1 MKSFNWFNDLS
12 SILTLDLATAAV
24 EETEPESME
33 FLANELGDKV
43 EKLSQISW
51 KEMFERYVP
60 VVCDYLLRVA
70 LVLVIFFVGRKLIK
84 KIVSLCDQALKR
96 HGMEVTVRRF
106 FCNVINALGYICM
119 LGILLQTV
127 GLTATS
133 LTALVASTGVAV
145 GLALQGSLS
154 NFAGGVLILLMKPFV
169 IGDYIVQGNTEGT
182 VKEIGL
188 VYTELI
194 TADNRLI
201 VIPNGTL
208 IDSSIVNVTATG
220 KRRLELSVGIGYKSD
235 LKKAKEVLIRLGEND
250 PARDPENPVNVFVA
264 ELAESSVNLGLHVWV
279 SSSEY
284 WNAKWRLTEN
294 IKMAF
299 DEEGIEIPFK
309 QVEIS
314 VTYWNAKWRL
324 TENIKMAFD
333 EEGIEIPFKQ
343 VEISVTKM

>member
-12 SILTLDLATAAV
+12 SILTQDLATAAV

-60 VVCDYLLRVA
+60 VVCDYLLRIA

-133 LTALVASTGVAV
+133 LTALVASAGVAV
-145 GLALQGSLS
+145 GFALQGSLS

-250 PARDPENPVNVFVA
+250 PARDPENPVNVFVS

-314 VTYWNAKWRL
+314 VT
-324 TENIKMAFD
+324 KM
-333 EEGIEIPFKQ
+333 
-343 VEISVTKM
+343 

>member
-12 SILTLDLATAAV
+12 SILTQDLATAAV

-60 VVCDYLLRVA
+60 VVCDYFLRIA

-133 LTALVASTGVAV
+133 LTALVASAGVAV

-250 PARDPENPVNVFVA
+250 PARDPENPVNVFVS

-314 VTYWNAKWRL
+314 VT
-324 TENIKMAFD
+324 KM
-333 EEGIEIPFKQ
+333 
-343 VEISVTKM
+343 

>member
-1 MKSFNWFNDLS
+1 MKSFDWFNDLS
-12 SILTLDLATAAV
+12 SILTQDLATAAV

-60 VVCDYLLRVA
+60 VACDYLLRIA
-70 LVLVIFFVGRKLIK
+70 LVLMIFFVGRKLIK

-133 LTALVASTGVAV
+133 LTALVASAGVAV

-250 PARDPENPVNVFVA
+250 PARDPENPVNVFVS

-294 IKMAF
+294 IK
-299 DEEGIEIPFK
+299 
-309 QVEIS
+309 
-314 VTYWNAKWRL
+314 L
-324 TENIKMAFD
+324 AFD

>member
-60 VVCDYLLRVA
+60 VVCDYLLRIA

-133 LTALVASTGVAV
+133 LTALVASAGVAV

-208 IDSSIVNVTATG
+208 IDNSIVNVTATG

-250 PARDPENPVNVFVA
+250 PARDPENPVNVFVS

-314 VTYWNAKWRL
+314 VT
-324 TENIKMAFD
+324 KM
-333 EEGIEIPFKQ
+333 
-343 VEISVTKM
+343 

>member
-1 MKSFNWFNDLS
+1 MLAAGKEKTMKSFNWFNDLS
-12 SILTLDLATAAV
+12 SILTQDLATAAV

-43 EKLSQISW
+43 EKLSRISW

-60 VVCDYLLRVA
+60 VACDYLLRIA
-70 LVLVIFFVGRKLIK
+70 LVFVIFFVGRKLIK

-133 LTALVASTGVAV
+133 LTALVASAGVAV

-250 PARDPENPVNVFVA
+250 PARDPENPVNVFVS

-314 VTYWNAKWRL
+314 VT
-324 TENIKMAFD
+324 KM
-333 EEGIEIPFKQ
+333 
-343 VEISVTKM
+343 

>member
-1 MKSFNWFNDLS
+1 MNMNSLNWFSDLS
-12 SILTLDLATAAV
+12 SILTQDLATAAV

-60 VVCDYLLRVA
+60 VVCDYLLRIA

-201 VIPNGTL
+201 VIQNGTL

-250 PARDPENPVNVFVA
+250 PARDPENPVNVFVS

-314 VTYWNAKWRL
+314 VT
-324 TENIKMAFD
+324 KM
-333 EEGIEIPFKQ
+333 
-343 VEISVTKM
+343 

>member
-12 SILTLDLATAAV
+12 SILTQDLATAAV

-60 VVCDYLLRVA
+60 VVCDYLLRIA

-133 LTALVASTGVAV
+133 LTALVASAGVAV

-250 PARDPENPVNVFVA
+250 HARDPENPVNVFVS

-314 VTYWNAKWRL
+314 VT
-324 TENIKMAFD
+324 KM
-333 EEGIEIPFKQ
+333 
-343 VEISVTKM
+343 

>member
-1 MKSFNWFNDLS
+1 MNCFDLFNDLS

-60 VVCDYLLRVA
+60 VVCDYLLRIA

-133 LTALVASTGVAV
+133 LTALVASAGVAV

-208 IDSSIVNVTATG
+208 IDNSIVNVTATG

-250 PARDPENPVNVFVA
+250 PARDPENPVNVFVSD
-264 ELAESSVNLGLHVWV
+264 LAESSVNLGLHVWV

-294 IKMAF
+294 IK
-299 DEEGIEIPFK
+299 
-309 QVEIS
+309 
-314 VTYWNAKWRL
+314 L
-324 TENIKMAFD
+324 AFD

>member
-1 MKSFNWFNDLS
+1 MKSFDWFNDLS
-12 SILTLDLATAAV
+12 SILTQDLATAAV

-43 EKLSQISW
+43 EKLSRISW

-60 VVCDYLLRVA
+60 VVCDYLLRIA

-133 LTALVASTGVAV
+133 LTALVASAGVAV

-250 PARDPENPVNVFVA
+250 PARDPENPVNVFVSD
-264 ELAESSVNLGLHVWV
+264 LAESSVNLGLHVWV

-314 VTYWNAKWRL
+314 VT
-324 TENIKMAFD
+324 KM
-333 EEGIEIPFKQ
+333 
-343 VEISVTKM
+343 

>member
-1 MKSFNWFNDLS
+1 MKSFDWFNDLS
-12 SILTLDLATAAV
+12 SILTQDLATAAV

-60 VVCDYLLRVA
+60 VVCDYLLRIA
-70 LVLVIFFVGRKLIK
+70 LVLLIFFVGRKLIK

-133 LTALVASTGVAV
+133 LTALVASAGVAV

-250 PARDPENPVNVFVA
+250 PARDPENPVNVFVS

-294 IKMAF
+294 IKLTF
-299 DEEGIEIPFK
+299 DEEGIEIPF
-309 QVEIS
+309 
-314 VTYWNAKWRL
+314 N
-324 TENIKMAFD
+324 
-333 EEGIEIPFKQ
+333 Q
-343 VEISVTKM
+343 VEISVTKGR

>member
-1 MKSFNWFNDLS
+1 MNSFNWFNDLS
-12 SILTLDLATAAV
+12 SILTQDLATAAV

-60 VVCDYLLRVA
+60 VACDYLLRIA

-133 LTALVASTGVAV
+133 LTALVASAGVAV

-314 VTYWNAKWRL
+314 VT
-324 TENIKMAFD
+324 KM
-333 EEGIEIPFKQ
+333 
-343 VEISVTKM
+343 

>member
-1 MKSFNWFNDLS
+1 MKCFNWFNDLS

-60 VVCDYLLRVA
+60 VVCDYLLRIA

-84 KIVSLCDQALKR
+84 KIVNLCDQALKR

-119 LGILLQTV
+119 LGVLLQTV

-133 LTALVASTGVAV
+133 LTALVASAGVAV

-208 IDSSIVNVTATG
+208 IDNSIVNVTATG

-250 PARDPENPVNVFVA
+250 PARDPENPVNVFVS

-314 VTYWNAKWRL
+314 VT
-324 TENIKMAFD
+324 KM
-333 EEGIEIPFKQ
+333 
-343 VEISVTKM
+343 

>member
-1 MKSFNWFNDLS
+1 MNCFDLFNDLS

-60 VVCDYLLRVA
+60 VVCDYLLRIA

-84 KIVSLCDQALKR
+84 NIVSLCDQALKR

-133 LTALVASTGVAV
+133 LTALVASAGVAV

-250 PARDPENPVNVFVA
+250 PARDPENPVNVFVSD
-264 ELAESSVNLGLHVWV
+264 LAESSVNLGLHVWV

-314 VTYWNAKWRL
+314 VT
-324 TENIKMAFD
+324 KM
-333 EEGIEIPFKQ
+333 
-343 VEISVTKM
+343 

>member
-1 MKSFNWFNDLS
+1 MKSFDWFNDLS
-12 SILTLDLATAAV
+12 SILTQDLATAAV

-60 VVCDYLLRVA
+60 VVCDYLLRIA

-133 LTALVASTGVAV
+133 LTALVASAGVAV

-235 LKKAKEVLIRLGEND
+235 LKKAKEVLIRLGDND
-250 PARDPENPVNVFVA
+250 PARDPENPVNVFVS

-314 VTYWNAKWRL
+314 VT
-324 TENIKMAFD
+324 KM
-333 EEGIEIPFKQ
+333 
-343 VEISVTKM
+343 

>member
-12 SILTLDLATAAV
+12 SILTQDLATAAV

-60 VVCDYLLRVA
+60 VVCDYLLRIA
-70 LVLVIFFVGRKLIK
+70 LVFVIFFVGRKLIK
-84 KIVSLCDQALKR
+84 KIVNLCDQALKR

-127 GLTATS
+127 GLTAIS
-133 LTALVASTGVAV
+133 LTALVASAGVAV

-250 PARDPENPVNVFVA
+250 PARDPENPVNVFVS
-264 ELAESSVNLGLHVWV
+264 ELAESSVNLGVHVWV

-314 VTYWNAKWRL
+314 VT
-324 TENIKMAFD
+324 KM
-333 EEGIEIPFKQ
+333 
-343 VEISVTKM
+343 

>member
-12 SILTLDLATAAV
+12 SILTQDLATAAV

-60 VVCDYLLRVA
+60 VACDYLLRIA
-70 LVLVIFFVGRKLIK
+70 LVLMIFFVGRKLIK

-133 LTALVASTGVAV
+133 LTALVASAGVAV

-250 PARDPENPVNVFVA
+250 PARDPENPVNVFVS

-284 WNAKWRLTEN
+284 WNVKWRLTEN
-294 IKMAF
+294 IK
-299 DEEGIEIPFK
+299 
-309 QVEIS
+309 
-314 VTYWNAKWRL
+314 L
-324 TENIKMAFD
+324 AFD

>member
-1 MKSFNWFNDLS
+1 MNMNSLNWFSDLS
-12 SILTLDLATAAV
+12 SILTQDLATAAV

-60 VVCDYLLRVA
+60 VVCDYLLRIA

-84 KIVSLCDQALKR
+84 NIVSLCDQALKR

-133 LTALVASTGVAV
+133 LTALVASAGVAV

-250 PARDPENPVNVFVA
+250 PARDPENSVNVFVS

-314 VTYWNAKWRL
+314 VT
-324 TENIKMAFD
+324 KM
-333 EEGIEIPFKQ
+333 
-343 VEISVTKM
+343 

>member
-1 MKSFNWFNDLS
+1 MNCFDLFNDLS

-60 VVCDYLLRVA
+60 VVCDYLLRIA

-133 LTALVASTGVAV
+133 LTALVASAGVAV

-235 LKKAKEVLIRLGEND
+235 LKKSKEVLIRLGEND
-250 PARDPENPVNVFVA
+250 PARDPENPVNVFVS

-314 VTYWNAKWRL
+314 VT
-324 TENIKMAFD
+324 KM
-333 EEGIEIPFKQ
+333 
-343 VEISVTKM
+343 

>member
-1 MKSFNWFNDLS
+1 MKSFNWFNDLN
-12 SILTLDLATAAV
+12 SILTQDLATAAV

-60 VVCDYLLRVA
+60 VVCDYLLRIA

-133 LTALVASTGVAV
+133 LTALVASAGVAV

-250 PARDPENPVNVFVA
+250 PARDPENPVNVFVS

-299 DEEGIEIPFK
+299 DG
-309 QVEIS
+309 
-314 VTYWNAKWRL
+314 
-324 TENIKMAFD
+324 
-333 EEGIEIPFKQ
+333 EGIEIPFKQ

>member
-1 MKSFNWFNDLS
+1 MLAAGKEKTMNMNSLNWFSDLS
-12 SILTLDLATAAV
+12 SILTQDLATAAV

-60 VVCDYLLRVA
+60 VVCDYLLRIA

-133 LTALVASTGVAV
+133 LTALVASAGVAV

-250 PARDPENPVNVFVA
+250 PARDPENPVNVFVSD
-264 ELAESSVNLGLHVWV
+264 LAESSVNLGLHVWV

-294 IKMAF
+294 IK
-299 DEEGIEIPFK
+299 
-309 QVEIS
+309 
-314 VTYWNAKWRL
+314 L
-324 TENIKMAFD
+324 AFD

>member
-133 LTALVASTGVAV
+133 LTALVASAGVAV

-314 VTYWNAKWRL
+314 VT
-324 TENIKMAFD
+324 KM
-333 EEGIEIPFKQ
+333 
-343 VEISVTKM
+343 

>member
-1 MKSFNWFNDLS
+1 MKSFDWFNDLS
-12 SILTLDLATAAV
+12 SILTQDLATAAV

-60 VVCDYLLRVA
+60 VVCDYLLRIA
-70 LVLVIFFVGRKLIK
+70 LVFVIFFVGRKLIK

-133 LTALVASTGVAV
+133 LTALVASAGVAV

-250 PARDPENPVNVFVA
+250 PARDPENPVNVFVS

-314 VTYWNAKWRL
+314 VT
-324 TENIKMAFD
+324 KM
-333 EEGIEIPFKQ
+333 
-343 VEISVTKM
+343 

>member
-12 SILTLDLATAAV
+12 SILTQDLATAAV

-60 VVCDYLLRVA
+60 VACDYLLRIA
-70 LVLVIFFVGRKLIK
+70 LVFVIFFVGRKLIK

-133 LTALVASTGVAV
+133 LTALVASAGVAV

-250 PARDPENPVNVFVA
+250 PARDPENPVNVFVS

-314 VTYWNAKWRL
+314 VT
-324 TENIKMAFD
+324 KM
-333 EEGIEIPFKQ
+333 
-343 VEISVTKM
+343 

>member
-12 SILTLDLATAAV
+12 SILTQDLATAAV
-24 EETEPESME
+24 EETESESME

-43 EKLSQISW
+43 EKLSRISW

-60 VVCDYLLRVA
+60 VACDYLLRIA
-70 LVLVIFFVGRKLIK
+70 LVFVIFFVGRKLIK

-133 LTALVASTGVAV
+133 LTALVASAGVAV

-250 PARDPENPVNVFVA
+250 PARDPENPVNVFVS
-264 ELAESSVNLGLHVWV
+264 ELAESYVKLGLQVWV

-294 IKMAF
+294 IKLTF
-299 DEEGIEIPFK
+299 DEEGIEIPF
-309 QVEIS
+309 
-314 VTYWNAKWRL
+314 N
-324 TENIKMAFD
+324 
-333 EEGIEIPFKQ
+333 Q

>member
-1 MKSFNWFNDLS
+1 MKCFNWFNDLS

-51 KEMFERYVP
+51 KEMIERYVP
-60 VVCDYLLRVA
+60 VVCDYLLRIA

-133 LTALVASTGVAV
+133 LTALVASAGVAV

-250 PARDPENPVNVFVA
+250 PARDPENPVNVFVS

-314 VTYWNAKWRL
+314 VT
-324 TENIKMAFD
+324 KM
-333 EEGIEIPFKQ
+333 
-343 VEISVTKM
+343 

>member
-1 MKSFNWFNDLS
+1 MKCFNWFNDLS

-60 VVCDYLLRVA
+60 VVCDYLLRIA

-133 LTALVASTGVAV
+133 LTALVASAGVAV

-314 VTYWNAKWRL
+314 VT
-324 TENIKMAFD
+324 KM
-333 EEGIEIPFKQ
+333 
-343 VEISVTKM
+343 

>member
-12 SILTLDLATAAV
+12 SILTQDLATAAV

-60 VVCDYLLRVA
+60 FVCDYLLRIA

-84 KIVSLCDQALKR
+84 KIVSLCDRALKR

-133 LTALVASTGVAV
+133 LTALVASAGVAV

-154 NFAGGVLILLMKPFV
+154 NFAGGVLILMIKPFV

-250 PARDPENPVNVFVA
+250 PARDPENPVNVFVS

-314 VTYWNAKWRL
+314 VT
-324 TENIKMAFD
+324 KM
-333 EEGIEIPFKQ
+333 
-343 VEISVTKM
+343 

>member
-1 MKSFNWFNDLS
+1 MKCFNWFNDLS

-60 VVCDYLLRVA
+60 VVCDYLLRIA
-70 LVLVIFFVGRKLIK
+70 LVFVIFFVGRKLIK

-250 PARDPENPVNVFVA
+250 PARDPENPVNVFVS

-314 VTYWNAKWRL
+314 VT
-324 TENIKMAFD
+324 KM
-333 EEGIEIPFKQ
+333 
-343 VEISVTKM
+343 

>member
-1 MKSFNWFNDLS
+1 MNCFDLFNDLS

-60 VVCDYLLRVA
+60 VVCDYFLRIA

-133 LTALVASTGVAV
+133 LTALVASAGVAV

-250 PARDPENPVNVFVA
+250 PARDPENPVNVFVS

-294 IKMAF
+294 IK
-299 DEEGIEIPFK
+299 
-309 QVEIS
+309 
-314 VTYWNAKWRL
+314 L
-324 TENIKMAFD
+324 AFD

>member
-12 SILTLDLATAAV
+12 SILTQDLATAAV

-43 EKLSQISW
+43 EKLSRISW

-60 VVCDYLLRVA
+60 VACDYLLRIA
-70 LVLVIFFVGRKLIK
+70 LVLMIFFVGRKLIK
-84 KIVSLCDQALKR
+84 NIVSLCDQALKR

-133 LTALVASTGVAV
+133 LTALVASAGVAV

-250 PARDPENPVNVFVA
+250 PARDPENPVNVFVS

-294 IKMAF
+294 IK
-299 DEEGIEIPFK
+299 
-309 QVEIS
+309 
-314 VTYWNAKWRL
+314 L
-324 TENIKMAFD
+324 AFD

>member
-1 MKSFNWFNDLS
+1 MRSFNWFNDLS
-12 SILTLDLATAAV
+12 SILTQDLATAAV

-60 VVCDYLLRVA
+60 VVCDYLLRIA

-84 KIVSLCDQALKR
+84 KIVNLCDQALKR

-250 PARDPENPVNVFVA
+250 PARDPENPVNVFVSD
-264 ELAESSVNLGLHVWV
+264 LAESSVNLGLHVWV

-314 VTYWNAKWRL
+314 VT
-324 TENIKMAFD
+324 KM
-333 EEGIEIPFKQ
+333 
-343 VEISVTKM
+343 

>member
-1 MKSFNWFNDLS
+1 MNMNSLNWFSDLS

-60 VVCDYLLRVA
+60 VVCDYLLRIA

-133 LTALVASTGVAV
+133 LTALVASAGVAV

-250 PARDPENPVNVFVA
+250 PARDPENPVNVFVSD
-264 ELAESSVNLGLHVWV
+264 LAESSVNLGLHVWV

-314 VTYWNAKWRL
+314 VT
-324 TENIKMAFD
+324 KM
-333 EEGIEIPFKQ
+333 
-343 VEISVTKM
+343 

>member
-1 MKSFNWFNDLS
+1 MNMNSFNWFNDLS
-12 SILTLDLATAAV
+12 SILTQDLATAAV

-60 VVCDYLLRVA
+60 VVCDYLLRIA

-133 LTALVASTGVAV
+133 LTALVASAGVAV

-250 PARDPENPVNVFVA
+250 PARDPENPVNVFVS

-309 QVEIS
+309 QVE
-314 VTYWNAKWRL
+314 V
-324 TENIKMAFD
+324 
-333 EEGIEIPFKQ
+333 
-343 VEISVTKM
+343 SVTKM

>member
-12 SILTLDLATAAV
+12 SILTQDLATAAV

-60 VVCDYLLRVA
+60 VVCDYLLRIA

-133 LTALVASTGVAV
+133 LTALVASAGVAV

-294 IKMAF
+294 IKM
-299 DEEGIEIPFK
+299 
-309 QVEIS
+309 S
-314 VTYWNAKWRL
+314 
-324 TENIKMAFD
+324 FD

>member
-1 MKSFNWFNDLS
+1 MKCFNWFNDLS

-60 VVCDYLLRVA
+60 VVCDYLLRIA

-84 KIVSLCDQALKR
+84 NIVSLCDQALKR

-133 LTALVASTGVAV
+133 LTALVASAGVAV

-154 NFAGGVLILLMKPFV
+154 NFAGGVLILLMKPIV

-250 PARDPENPVNVFVA
+250 PARDLENPVNVFVS

-314 VTYWNAKWRL
+314 VT
-324 TENIKMAFD
+324 KM
-333 EEGIEIPFKQ
+333 
-343 VEISVTKM
+343 

>member
-1 MKSFNWFNDLS
+1 
-12 SILTLDLATAAV
+12 
-24 EETEPESME
+24 ME

-60 VVCDYLLRVA
+60 VVCDYLLRIA

-250 PARDPENPVNVFVA
+250 PARDPENPVNVFVS

-314 VTYWNAKWRL
+314 VT
-324 TENIKMAFD
+324 KM
-333 EEGIEIPFKQ
+333 
-343 VEISVTKM
+343 

>member
-12 SILTLDLATAAV
+12 SILTQDLATAAV

-60 VVCDYLLRVA
+60 VACDYLLRIA
-70 LVLVIFFVGRKLIK
+70 LVLMIFFVGRKLIK

-133 LTALVASTGVAV
+133 LTALVASAGVAV

-294 IKMAF
+294 IK
-299 DEEGIEIPFK
+299 
-309 QVEIS
+309 
-314 VTYWNAKWRL
+314 L
-324 TENIKMAFD
+324 AFD

>member
-1 MKSFNWFNDLS
+1 MNMNSFNWFNDLS
-12 SILTLDLATAAV
+12 SILTKDLATAAV

-43 EKLSQISW
+43 EKLSRISW

-60 VVCDYLLRVA
+60 VACDYLLRIA
-70 LVLVIFFVGRKLIK
+70 LVLMIFFVGRKLIK
-84 KIVSLCDQALKR
+84 NIVSLCDQALKR

-133 LTALVASTGVAV
+133 LTALVASAGVAV

-250 PARDPENPVNVFVA
+250 PARDPENPVNVFVS

-294 IKMAF
+294 IK
-299 DEEGIEIPFK
+299 
-309 QVEIS
+309 
-314 VTYWNAKWRL
+314 L
-324 TENIKMAFD
+324 AFD

>member
-12 SILTLDLATAAV
+12 SILTQDLATAAV

-43 EKLSQISW
+43 EKLSRISW

-60 VVCDYLLRVA
+60 VACDYLLRIA

-250 PARDPENPVNVFVA
+250 PARDPENPVNVFVS
-264 ELAESSVNLGLHVWV
+264 ELAESSVKLGLQVWV

-294 IKMAF
+294 IK
-299 DEEGIEIPFK
+299 
-309 QVEIS
+309 
-314 VTYWNAKWRL
+314 L
-324 TENIKMAFD
+324 TFD